1 MNDYPYSNFIGSV
14 VFTADNKKIGEIIA
28 IDKSKHRQFFKI
40 IKKGILQ
47 DEEFHIPLNSI
58 SKILDKESQIFL
70 TLTEEEI
77 KHGYEFLDIDHP
89 SSDLVSGKSNSTL
102 SVPFQKETIKYESLS
117 YDSEN
122 SIDINSNKVTEFLCD
137 QCQAKF
143 KDPSELETHRK
154 NEHYSSIT

>member
-1 MNDYPYSNFIGSV
+1 MNDYSSSNFIGSA
-14 VFTADNKKIGEIIA
+14 VFTTDNKKIGKVVA

-40 IKKGILQ
+40 INKGILQ

-58 SKILDKESQIFL
+58 SKIIDKESKIFL

-77 KHGYEFLDIDHP
+77 KHGYEILDTDHP

-117 YDSEN
+117 YDSEKSSDTN
-122 SIDINSNKVTEFLCD
+122 LNKVTEFLCD
-137 QCQAKF
+137 QCQSKF
-143 KDPSELETHRK
+143 KDRSELDTHRK
-154 NEHYSSIT
+154 NKHYSSIT